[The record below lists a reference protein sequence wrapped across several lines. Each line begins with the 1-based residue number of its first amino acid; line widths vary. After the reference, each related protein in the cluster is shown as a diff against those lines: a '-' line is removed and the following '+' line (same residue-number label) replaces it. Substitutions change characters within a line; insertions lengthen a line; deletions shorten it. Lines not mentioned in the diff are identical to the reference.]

1 MDFSEAERGG
11 FIEALVSFWCRRS
24 DNERTEAQ
32 LRHDAGRILRGCKE
46 HFRSGVT
53 RISRIGG
60 VIPVEQRGSFVQQA
74 IGLLSSPTTADF
86 HQQAR
91 QIIQEFPK
99 TAGWLEWWLRPA
111 HASIL
116 FESQRV
122 MDIAI
127 WDSIP
132 DTTNA
137 EEAMHWKLYAA
148 AGKNHTFFEGLRSLQ
163 AVSQH
168 YEQLFQARLSELLSN
183 VSNSSLTKV
192 LMQRECQ
199 SGMEKQSVGK
209 WLGNAL
215 DVPNHHEHQ
224 A

>member
-11 FIEALVSFWCRRS
+11 FIEAFISFWNRRPE
-24 DNERTEAQ
+24 NERTDSQ
-32 LRHDAGRILRGCKE
+32 LRDDAGRILKGCKE
-46 HFRSGVT
+46 HFRAGVT

-60 VIPVEQRGSFVQQA
+60 VIPVEQREYFV
-74 IGLLSSPTTADF
+74 IGLLSCPTDTKF
-86 HQQAR
+86 REEAR
-91 QIIQEFPK
+91 EIIQKYPK
-99 TAGWLEWWLRPA
+99 MASWLEWWLRPA

-137 EEAMHWKLYAA
+137 EEAMHWKLYSA
-148 AGKNHTFFEGLRSLQ
+148 AGKNHSFFERLRSLR

-168 YEQLFQARLSELLSN
+168 FELLHKARLSKFFFVILKN
-183 VSNSSLTKV
+183 
-192 LMQRECQ
+192 
-199 SGMEKQSVGK
+199 
-209 WLGNAL
+209 
-215 DVPNHHEHQ
+215 
-224 A
+224 

>member
-1 MDFSEAERGG
+1 MSIPKVMDFSEAERGG
-11 FIEALVSFWCRRS
+11 FIEAFISFWNRRPDDDRS
-24 DNERTEAQ
+24 DAQ
-32 LRHDAGRILRGCKE
+32 LRLDAGRILRGCKE
-46 HFRSGVT
+46 HFRAGVT

-60 VIPVEQRGSFVQQA
+60 VIPVEQRGSFVEQA
-74 IGLLSSPTTADF
+74 VGLLSCPTDAEF
-86 HQQAR
+86 RQQAR
-91 QIIQEFPK
+91 QIIQDFPK
-99 TAGWLEWWLRPA
+99 TASWLEWWLRPA

-148 AGKNHTFFEGLRSLQ
+148 AGKNHTFFEGLRSLR

-168 YEQLFQARLSELLSN
+168 YEQLYHARLSE
-183 VSNSSLTKV
+183 
-192 LMQRECQ
+192 
-199 SGMEKQSVGK
+199 
-209 WLGNAL
+209 
-215 DVPNHHEHQ
+215 
-224 A
+224 